1 MTTPAQD
8 APLVFPSVAFR
19 PLRLFAV
26 CVVLTGLATLAAG
39 LLGHVMVGVF
49 FGVGLGLGLLN
60 AVLVQRSVEA
70 ITADA
75 HPLKRKMALN
85 SATRL
90 LVMTVIGLTIAFI
103 FRPQGLGV
111 VFGMALFQVVLVI
124 STALPVM
131 KKIRAGAAAGPSSRL
146 DSKGRPHSNDRDVL
160 AEAAIE
166 VGHHETAK
174 WFGLTVNT
182 DTVLAT
188 AIAAVIV
195 IALAFFLRAKVTS
208 TGVPGGVQL
217 FWEAITVQLRDQI
230 ETAIGMKIA
239 PFVLPLAVTL
249 FVFILVANW
258 LSVLPVQ
265 YTDGTGA
272 THELLKPPAS
282 DINFVLALALF
293 VFICYHAAGI
303 WRRGIIGHPV
313 KLLKG
318 HVAFLAPINL
328 VEELAK
334 PISLSLRLF
343 GNMFAGGILVALIA
357 LFPPWI
363 LWLPNAIWKS
373 FDLFVGAIQ
382 AFIFALL
389 TILYF
394 SQSMEL
400 DEDHH

>member
-1 MTTPAQD
+1 MTE
-8 APLVFPSVAFR
+8 
-19 PLRLFAV
+19 
-26 CVVLTGLATLAAG
+26 TL
-39 LLGHVMVGVF
+39 
-49 FGVGLGLGLLN
+49 
-60 AVLVQRSVEA
+60 
-70 ITADA
+70 
-75 HPLKRKMALN
+75 
-85 SATRL
+85 
-90 LVMTVIGLTIAFI
+90 
-103 FRPQGLGV
+103 
-111 VFGMALFQVVLVI
+111 
-124 STALPVM
+124 
-131 KKIRAGAAAGPSSRL
+131 
-146 DSKGRPHSNDRDVL
+146 L

-174 WFGLTVNT
+174 WFGMSVNT
-182 DTVLAT
+182 DTVLAS

-208 TGVPGGVQL
+208 KGVPGGVQL
-217 FWEAITVQLRDQI
+217 FWEAITTQLRNQV

-249 FVFILVANW
+249 FVFILAANW
-258 LSVLPVQ
+258 LSVLPLQ
-265 YTDGTGA
+265 YTQDGK

-293 VFICYHAAGI
+293 VFVCYHAAGV

-318 HVAFLAPINL
+318 HVAILAPINL

-343 GNMFAGGILVALIA
+343 GNIFAGGILVALIA
-357 LFPPWI
+357 MFPPYI

-373 FDLFVGAIQ
+373 FDLFVGAIE

-389 TILYF
+389 TVLYF
-394 SQSMEL
+394 SQSTNQE
-400 DEDHH
+400 EHHH

>member
-1 MTTPAQD
+1 MTET
-8 APLVFPSVAFR
+8 F
-19 PLRLFAV
+19 
-26 CVVLTGLATLAAG
+26 LA
-39 LLGHVMVGVF
+39 
-49 FGVGLGLGLLN
+49 
-60 AVLVQRSVEA
+60 
-70 ITADA
+70 D
-75 HPLKRKMALN
+75 
-85 SATRL
+85 
-90 LVMTVIGLTIAFI
+90 
-103 FRPQGLGV
+103 
-111 VFGMALFQVVLVI
+111 
-124 STALPVM
+124 
-131 KKIRAGAAAGPSSRL
+131 
-146 DSKGRPHSNDRDVL
+146 
-160 AEAAIE
+160 AAIE

-174 WFGLTVNT
+174 WFGWTVNT

-188 AIAAVIV
+188 AIAAAIV
-195 IALAFFLRAKVTS
+195 LALAFFLRAKVTS

-265 YTDGTGA
+265 YTNATG
-272 THELLKPPAS
+272 THELLTPPAS

-303 WRRGIIGHPV
+303 WRRGPIGHPV

-343 GNMFAGGILVALIA
+343 GNIFAGGILVALIA
-357 LFPPWI
+357 LFPPYI

>member
-1 MTTPAQD
+1 MT
-8 APLVFPSVAFR
+8 
-19 PLRLFAV
+19 
-26 CVVLTGLATLAAG
+26 
-39 LLGHVMVGVF
+39 
-49 FGVGLGLGLLN
+49 
-60 AVLVQRSVEA
+60 E
-70 ITADA
+70 
-75 HPLKRKMALN
+75 
-85 SATRL
+85 
-90 LVMTVIGLTIAFI
+90 TI
-103 FRPQGLGV
+103 
-111 VFGMALFQVVLVI
+111 
-124 STALPVM
+124 
-131 KKIRAGAAAGPSSRL
+131 
-146 DSKGRPHSNDRDVL
+146 L

-166 VGHHETAK
+166 VGHHEEAH

-182 DTVLAT
+182 DTVYAT
-188 AIAAVIV
+188 ALAAAIV
-195 IALAFFLRAKVTS
+195 IALAFFLRTKVTS

-217 FWEAITVQLRDQI
+217 FWEAITNQTRTQI
-230 ETAIGMKIA
+230 ENAIGMKIA

-265 YTDGTGA
+265 YTKNGA

-293 VFICYHAAGI
+293 VFICYHAAGF
-303 WRRGIIGHPV
+303 WRRGPLGHPI

-318 HVAFLAPINL
+318 HVTILAPINL

-343 GNMFAGGILVALIA
+343 GNIFAGGILVALIA
-357 LFPPWI
+357 LFPPYI
-363 LWLPNAIWKS
+363 MWLPNAIWKS

-400 DEDHH
+400 DEHHD

>member
-1 MTTPAQD
+1 MTET
-8 APLVFPSVAFR
+8 
-19 PLRLFAV
+19 
-26 CVVLTGLATLAAG
+26 
-39 LLGHVMVGVF
+39 
-49 FGVGLGLGLLN
+49 
-60 AVLVQRSVEA
+60 
-70 ITADA
+70 
-75 HPLKRKMALN
+75 
-85 SATRL
+85 
-90 LVMTVIGLTIAFI
+90 
-103 FRPQGLGV
+103 
-111 VFGMALFQVVLVI
+111 
-124 STALPVM
+124 
-131 KKIRAGAAAGPSSRL
+131 
-146 DSKGRPHSNDRDVL
+146 VL
-160 AEAAIE
+160 ADTAIE
-166 VGHHETAK
+166 VGHHETAN
-174 WFGLTVNT
+174 WFGWTVNT

-188 AIAAVIV
+188 AVAAVV
-195 IALAFFLRAKVTS
+195 VLGLAFFLRAKVTS

-217 FWEAITVQLRDQI
+217 FWEAITLQLRDQI

-265 YTDGTGA
+265 FTNATG
-272 THELLKPPAS
+272 THELIAPPAS

-303 WRRGIIGHPV
+303 WRRGPIGYPV

-357 LFPPWI
+357 LFPAWI